1 MMQKMM
7 HKKKKKNENDEF
19 QLTEKVEHASLF
31 LFMAQI
37 SNYETLY
44 FKTVTFPENGTS
56 LNKRLTCSLSI

>member
-1 MMQKMM
+1 MQ
-7 HKKKKKNENDEF
+7 KKKKKNENDE
-19 QLTEKVEHASLF
+19 LTEKVEHASLF

-44 FKTVTFPENGTS
+44 FKSVTFPENGTS

>member
-7 HKKKKKNENDEF
+7 QKKKKKNENDE
-19 QLTEKVEHASLF
+19 LTEKVEHASLF

-44 FKTVTFPENGTS
+44 FKSVTFPENGTS

>member
-1 MMQKMM
+1 MQ
-7 HKKKKKNENDEF
+7 KKKKKIENDEV
-19 QLTEKVEHASLF
+19 TEKVEHASLF

-44 FKTVTFPENGTS
+44 FKSVTFPENGTS